1 VQSIEFQT
9 PYEQIVLRS
18 RNGGATYSR
27 SQAGEAYRANPSL
40 VIVKAVFALR
50 FNYSGP
56 VPPADSFKVRVFQTQ
71 SIAPRKR
78 TNTLVCDPSNPL
90 NPPISVNRD
99 CSTYMRDMDLQFDAG
114 QFALGR
120 VTVRAT
126 PPMGSAQET
135 KFNLDEL
142 K

>member
-1 VQSIEFQT
+1 
-9 PYEQIVLRS
+9 
-18 RNGGATYSR
+18 
-27 SQAGEAYRANPSL
+27 
-40 VIVKAVFALR
+40 
-50 FNYSGP
+50 
-56 VPPADSFKVRVFQTQ
+56 
-71 SIAPRKR
+71 
-78 TNTLVCDPSNPL
+78 
-90 NPPISVNRD
+90 
-99 CSTYMRDMDLQFDAG
+99 MRDMDLQFDAG